1 MSVLNF
7 CLAYMQLLEHTNYV
21 VQYSDFKGKKDRDRF
36 STSGDRILPETGLH
50 FDLFTS
56 FPLPV
61 N

>member
-1 MSVLNF
+1 
-7 CLAYMQLLEHTNYV
+7 MQLLEHTNYV
-21 VQYSDFKGKKDRDRF
+21 VQYSDFKGKKDRDGF